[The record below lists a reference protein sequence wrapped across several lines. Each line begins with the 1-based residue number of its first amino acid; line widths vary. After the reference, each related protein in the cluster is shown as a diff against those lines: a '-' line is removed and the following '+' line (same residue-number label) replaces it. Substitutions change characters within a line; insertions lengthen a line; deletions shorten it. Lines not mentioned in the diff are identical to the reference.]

1 VIRPAFARCA
11 SAFAA
16 ARLRRDKSAR
26 QATEVFATSR
36 HEVLQM
42 CVAVIDR
49 RLVHRS
55 ATREGGAKV
64 DYNKRFVLDNRFFS
78 SIIYIWYEGG
88 GLRPP
93 VVKK

>member
-1 VIRPAFARCA
+1 
-11 SAFAA
+11 
-16 ARLRRDKSAR
+16 
-26 QATEVFATSR
+26 
-36 HEVLQM
+36 M
-42 CVAVIDR
+42 CVATIDR
-49 RLVHRS
+49 GLVHRLVRRRAKREGGS
-55 ATREGGAKV
+55 AKREGGAKV